1 MYLAFPAF
9 LQPLALTE
17 MSSQSHHP
25 SPPASP
31 GSGFRHQSV
40 SPPSATYEANSMRSP
55 GYPSPPASPP
65 HLVPEEASS
74 LSRKAPGASGP
85 VSVTRN
91 PSNSSRS
98 GYVPQAA
105 SGYTSMT
112 SASNAMQLNANAMPP
127 PASSSVAAAQHPPSK
142 LATGG
147 QSHSHRPVSAMPTPT
162 EHATSASRTPAA
174 AAGGAS
180 NVFASM
186 NANYTER
193 RASAHPTMTS
203 SHNGSSAVGPAPLD
217 PTTSQAISSG
227 IPITSPAALSY
238 FAAHPRRQQVHFGN
252 YLLLQTLGEGE
263 FGKVKLGVHK
273 EWGEEVAVKLIKR
286 DKVAA
291 DAAPLH
297 LDETVA
303 KDPAKMTK
311 VEREIQVLKD
321 VRHPNIVRLYE
332 VIESDRYIGI
342 VLEYASGGE
351 LFDHILA
358 HKYLKE
364 EHACRLFAQLISG
377 VSYLHQKKI
386 VHRDLKLENL
396 LLDRNRN
403 VIITD
408 FGFANNFED
417 KRDDLMA
424 TSCGSPC
431 YAAPELV
438 VQDGLYAGSAVDVWS
453 CGVILYAML
462 AGYLPFDDDPS
473 NPDGDNINLLYKYI
487 LATPLSFPEYITAQ
501 PRDLL
506 SKMLVPDP
514 TRRATLE
521 QVMQHSWLRNYRE
534 LFKFSVED
542 LERAAMEQQTKKRQ
556 MYRQQ
561 MMYQHQLQEQQ
572 RRQHMERSQSVRQNV
587 SHLPVGTAYTTNTA
601 VPAAAAHRQTLPVS
615 ATVPD
620 RLYEPV
626 GSASRVPEHGAA
638 TSRATAQSMAPPAP
652 LQAAPV
658 QNVVPVPAN
667 APLPRASTHGNV
679 AGIGAASLMDPVTA
693 LGNARGEPRTRLDDD
708 LTTRKPLTPGTAHE
722 ADDCRPAAQ
731 KVQRHTI
738 QLEYGSEERSRK
750 EAAPAGVSSPPGSRQ
765 ASQSHRKVSA
775 SSTGSRTSES
785 DRAKAAADKLAAA
798 AVPPSVLQPAP
809 TKTTNVAPG
818 ALPAGGKIVENKAEP
833 QARVAPEMMRSVSAS
848 SASRVSVPAPI
859 IEHKQDQSQ
868 MAPLAK
874 RTPSISSGGR
884 VRVPSSA
891 SAISRINGGSER
903 VGLGA
908 RIPSSTSQRIAS
920 DPLPAG
926 EAVGFPSSLNDKAG
940 SADGTTSSS
949 KTSRQGTAVTGAS
962 VGSAAP
968 NSSRPPSSARTTTA
982 DKTAA
987 VTTTRHRKGMSTDK
1001 FFLSRLLGSNNTH
1014 QTNGAALPID
1024 KASIEK
1030 SEAQADKNK
1039 RNSVSRSALDRAPST
1054 GAAAKNSRRKAMSL
1068 VVGRAGESS
1077 PAAADRARGLEA
1089 SLPPHSA
1096 TEASFPSQISSRRKD
1111 ESIQL
1116 HTAAVQKQ
1124 RKEQDLL
1131 AGLGTNGSSSRRV
1144 VDSSRQQPMQPA
1156 LQQQQQ
1162 HQQDK
1167 TFYDGSTIASTST
1180 AGPSSSA
1187 AKKVMDWFRKKSLS
1201 RGPFNE
1207 QPPLGPFERS
1217 PTSSHITSMT
1227 SASATPSVI
1236 VTGAPN
1242 GTSRHAE
1249 AQTGSGEGVS
1259 GASSVPSSRS
1269 TSGTHS
1275 ENSEATEMTQIT
1287 NVTDASHAES
1297 EGLKSSASTVQQQA
1311 TPKASLSAV
1320 SNASIAS
1327 PVDSSGVAARMQ
1339 PSSHQQRERPA
1350 AASPTVVPFNET
1362 RLRYHL
1368 GAVDQSAL
1376 TSRSPVDVLNEV
1388 QRVLFE
1394 MGIDVRKE
1402 RDEDFKLDCIRR
1414 KRAKTLMSAT
1424 QGIGMSIRSSVFP
1437 PTQADVERSSR
1448 MSHRDSLTASG
1459 STPGGGSLRSFL
1471 RRGSYQAG
1479 ATSPKMGSSA
1489 LPSSSTVASNLVV
1502 QDENQPPP
1510 LYGDASVDGGQEIRF
1525 SVEVTRIKNLTGL
1538 YSLDIRR
1545 MKGNLWAYKFVYQ
1558 ALLDRCQL
1566 GSSSAT

>member
-1 MYLAFPAF
+1 M
-9 LQPLALTE
+9 
-17 MSSQSHHP
+17 
-25 SPPASP
+25 
-31 GSGFRHQSV
+31 
-40 SPPSATYEANSMRSP
+40 
-55 GYPSPPASPP
+55 
-65 HLVPEEASS
+65 
-74 LSRKAPGASGP
+74 
-85 VSVTRN
+85 N
-91 PSNSSRS
+91 P
-98 GYVPQAA
+98 
-105 SGYTSMT
+105 
-112 SASNAMQLNANAMPP
+112 
-127 PASSSVAAAQHPPSK
+127 
-142 LATGG
+142 
-147 QSHSHRPVSAMPTPT
+147 
-162 EHATSASRTPAA
+162 
-174 AAGGAS
+174 
-180 NVFASM
+180 
-186 NANYTER
+186 NYTER

-203 SHNGSSAVGPAPLD
+203 SHNGSSSSGVPASID

-286 DKVAA
+286 DKVAG
-291 DAAPLH
+291 DAPLN
-297 LDETVA
+297 LDDTGN

-462 AGYLPFDDDPS
+462 AGYLPFDDDPA

-506 SKMLVPDP
+506 SRMLVPDP

-534 LFKFSVED
+534 LFKFSVDD

-561 MMYQHQLQEQQ
+561 MMYQQQLQEQQ
-572 RRQHMERSQSVRQNV
+572 RRQHIERSQSVRQNV
-587 SHLPVGTAYTTNTA
+587 SQLPVGTAFTTNTA
-601 VPAAAAHRQTLPVS
+601 VPAGSAAAHRQTLPVS

-626 GSASRVPEHGAA
+626 GSASRGMDAGMTASRIAA
-638 TSRATAQSMAPPAP
+638 PSTPAPASVSAAPAQNAAVEPPA
-652 LQAAPV
+652 AA
-658 QNVVPVPAN
+658 
-667 APLPRASTHGNV
+667 APLPRATTHSNAV
-679 AGIGAASLMDPVTA
+679 AAAAGVVSAAGAASLVDPVTA
-693 LGNARGEPRTRLDDD
+693 LGNARGEPRTRLDEDN
-708 LTTRKPLTPGTAHE
+708 TRKA
-722 ADDCRPAAQ
+722 AIPAAQ

-738 QLEYGSEERSRK
+738 QLEYGTEDRSRK
-750 EAAPAGVSSPPGSRQ
+750 ESASTVVASPPGSRQ

-775 SSTGSRTSES
+775 SSTASRVSEA

-809 TKTTNVAPG
+809 VKNI
-818 ALPAGGKIVENKAEP
+818 PAVPAVVPESEKVIENKAESR
-833 QARVAPEMMRSVSAS
+833 AAPDMMRSVSAS
-848 SASRVSVPAPI
+848 SASRVSVPAAI
-859 IEHKQDQSQ
+859 MEHGQSTSAATRPQ
-868 MAPLAK
+868 P
-874 RTPSISSGGR
+874 PSAGKT
-884 VRVPSSA
+884 
-891 SAISRINGGSER
+891 
-903 VGLGA
+903 
-908 RIPSSTSQRIAS
+908 RIPSSSSTSSRVNADAAVAS
-920 DPLPAG
+920 RHGSVFNSQSAG
-926 EAVGFPSSLNDKAG
+926 EAAVGFPSAPAANDAARSNSTRNG
-940 SADGTTSSS
+940 E
-949 KTSRQGTAVTGAS
+949 
-962 VGSAAP
+962 SAADTSVATVSST
-968 NSSRPPSSARTTTA
+968 SSRPPSSSRTPTS
-982 DKTAA
+982 DKATSAA
-987 VTTTRHRKGMSTDK
+987 TRHRKGMSTDR
-1001 FFLSRLLGSNNTH
+1001 FSLSRLLGSNGTA
-1014 QTNGAALPID
+1014 QANGTSSATGRPADEKLPST
-1024 KASIEK
+1024 A
-1030 SEAQADKNK
+1030 SEAPSDRSK
-1039 RNSVSRSALDRAPST
+1039 RNSVTRPALDRAPSS
-1054 GAAAKNSRRKAMSL
+1054 GKSSRRKAMSL
-1068 VVGRAGESS
+1068 VVGRASEPS
-1077 PAAADRARGLEA
+1077 PAAADRARALETSTDA
-1089 SLPPHSA
+1089 SVASMTSSRSSQRVAAQKQKRESA
-1096 TEASFPSQISSRRKD
+1096 NLAGPGSIGTSSRPVTSSASSRR
-1111 ESIQL
+1111 
-1116 HTAAVQKQ
+1116 
-1124 RKEQDLL
+1124 
-1131 AGLGTNGSSSRRV
+1131 
-1144 VDSSRQQPMQPA
+1144 QPLQPQS

-1162 HQQDK
+1162 AGDK

-1180 AGPSSSA
+1180 AGPSSNA

-1201 RGPFNE
+1201 RGAFNE

-1217 PTSSHITSMT
+1217 PTSSQINGNTSM
-1227 SASATPSVI
+1227 TPSVI
-1236 VTGAPN
+1236 VTGAQN
-1242 GTSRHAE
+1242 GTSRHAQ
-1249 AQTGSGEGVS
+1249 AQTGSAEGIS

-1275 ENSEATEMTQIT
+1275 ETSEATELTQFT
-1287 NVTDASHAES
+1287 NLSDVSHTES
-1297 EGLKSSASTVQQQA
+1297 DGVKSSASTVQQQA

-1320 SNASIAS
+1320 SNVSNAS
-1327 PVDSSGVAARMQ
+1327 VVGSSSSAAV
-1339 PSSHQQRERPA
+1339 
-1350 AASPTVVPFNET
+1350 ASPTLAPSSSQQVQQQQPQRRTRASVALAAAVVPFNET

-1376 TSRSPVDVLNEV
+1376 TSRLPTDVLKEV
-1388 QRVLFE
+1388 HRVLYE

-1402 RDEDFKLDCIRR
+1402 KDEDFKLECIRR
-1414 KRAKTLMSAT
+1414 KRAKTLISAT
-1424 QGIGMSIRSSVFP
+1424 QGFGMSIRSSVFP

-1448 MSHRDSLTASG
+1448 MSHRDSLTASA
-1459 STPGGGSLRSFL
+1459 SSPGGGSLRSFL
-1471 RRGSYQAG
+1471 RRGSVQPG
-1479 ATSPKMGSSA
+1479 ATSPRMGASG
-1489 LPSSSTVASNLVV
+1489 LPSSSTVASNLTVV

-1525 SVEVTRIKNLTGL
+1525 SVEVTRIKNLPGL

-1545 MKGNLWAYKFVYQ
+1545 MKGNLWHTSLSIRLFLIDASSLPRILPLKRHHNADAPAFHFTTKHFSSPY
-1558 ALLDRCQL
+1558 AGRIHSLLAVSSCLHVHRHLQLIPSSFLSARLRRLHPHTRCL
-1566 GSSSAT
+1566 LLSLDLASSAHSFLLIMLSFVPLF

>member
-1 MYLAFPAF
+1 
-9 LQPLALTE
+9 
-17 MSSQSHHP
+17 MSTHPHQP

-31 GSGFRHQSV
+31 GYGVRLQPNPSQS
-40 SPPSATYEANSMRSP
+40 SAYEANSMRSP

-65 HLVPEEASS
+65 QIVHDDSAA
-74 LSRKAPGASGP
+74 RKVLGSG
-85 VSVTRN
+85 VSV
-91 PSNSSRS
+91 SRS
-98 GYVPQAA
+98 PSTSSPTGYAPHTA
-105 SGYTSMT
+105 SGYTSIASAAAAMHQPSNVMMPPT
-112 SASNAMQLNANAMPP
+112 SSSAANAPK
-127 PASSSVAAAQHPPSK
+127 HPPSK

-162 EHATSASRTPAA
+162 EHATSASRAA
-174 AAGGAS
+174 ASPAGGAS
-180 NVFASM
+180 DVFASM
-186 NANYTER
+186 NANYADR

-203 SHNGSSAVGPAPLD
+203 SHNGPSASGPAPID

-286 DKVAA
+286 DKVGS
-291 DAAPLH
+291 DAPLN
-297 LDETVA
+297 LDDDA
-303 KDPAKMTK
+303 NKDPAKMSK

-462 AGYLPFDDDPS
+462 AGYLPFDDDPA

-487 LATPLSFPEYITAQ
+487 LATPLSFPEYVTAQ

-506 SKMLVPDP
+506 SRMLVPDP
-514 TRRATLE
+514 TKRATLE

-561 MMYQHQLQEQQ
+561 MVYQHQLQEQQ
-572 RRQHMERSQSVRQNV
+572 RRNHMERSQSVRQNA

-601 VPAAAAHRQTLPVS
+601 VPASSTTHRQTLPVS

-620 RLYEPV
+620 RLIEPV
-626 GSASRVPEHGAA
+626 GSASRGVEPGMAA
-638 TSRATAQSMAPPAP
+638 SHINVAPTLAPAP
-652 LQAAPV
+652 LEPIG
-658 QNVVPVPAN
+658 
-667 APLPRASTHGNV
+667 APLPRAFTHANV
-679 AGIGAASLMDPVTA
+679 AAIGGAVDPVTA
-693 LGNARGEPRTRLDDD
+693 LGNARGEPRTRLDDG
-708 LTTRKPLTPGTAHE
+708 TTTPVTSAAAREAEQRK
-722 ADDCRPAAQ
+722 PAAQ
-731 KVQRHTI
+731 KVQHHTI
-738 QLEYGSEERSRK
+738 QLEYGTDERSRN
-750 EAAPAGVSSPPGSRQ
+750 ESAASARVATPPGSRQ
-765 ASQSHRKVSA
+765 ASASHRKVSA
-775 SSTGSRTSES
+775 DSPQSRIAESE
-785 DRAKAAADKLAAA
+785 RAKAAADKLAAA
-798 AVPPSVLQPAP
+798 AASTPSVLQPAP
-809 TKTTNVAPG
+809 AKTIPAVP
-818 ALPAGGKIVENKAEP
+818 ALIPESEKLIVNKVES
-833 QARVAPEMMRSVSAS
+833 QSRIGAPEMIRSASAS
-848 SASRVSVPAPI
+848 SASRISVPSPI
-859 IEHKQDQSQ
+859 LEQNQSTSHSNRGQ
-868 MAPLAK
+868 SSDPNDRK
-874 RTPSISSGGR
+874 RVSSSTGASSRANIDGHDPRVPASSGQR
-884 VRVPSSA
+884 V
-891 SAISRINGGSER
+891 ISN
-903 VGLGA
+903 
-908 RIPSSTSQRIAS
+908 
-920 DPLPAG
+920 PLPAG
-926 EAVGFPSSLNDKAG
+926 EAVGFPSSSGDRVA
-940 SADGTTSSS
+940 SAEGAVIRSSAA
-949 KTSRQGTAVTGAS
+949 RQGSIAS
-962 VGSAAP
+962 ESRSPSAT
-968 NSSRPPSSARTTTA
+968 RPVTA
-982 DKTAA
+982 DKAA
-987 VTTTRHRKGMSTDK
+987 ASATRHRKGMSTDK
-1001 FFLSRLLGSNNTH
+1001 FFLSRLLGSNAA
-1014 QTNGAALPID
+1014 NGAGSSAL
-1024 KASIEK
+1024 S
-1030 SEAQADKNK
+1030 SSNNEAQASEKSK
-1039 RNSVSRSALDRAPST
+1039 RNSVGRAALDRAPSS
-1054 GAAAKNSRRKAMSL
+1054 GGSKNSRRKAMSL
-1068 VVGRAGESS
+1068 VVGRPAGDTS
-1077 PAAADRARGLEA
+1077 AAADRARALEA
-1089 SLPPHSA
+1089 NAQLHSA
-1096 TEASFPSQISSRRKD
+1096 TDTSFTHPSQSRRKD
-1111 ESIQL
+1111 NESISSQ
-1116 HTAAVQKQ
+1116 QRKQ
-1124 RKEQDLL
+1124 RKESTQL
-1131 AGLGTNGSSSRRV
+1131 AGPGSTISTTTSRPSTSRP
-1144 VDSSRQQPMQPA
+1144 STSRPSTSRPSNRQQP
-1156 LQQQQQ
+1156 LQQFL
-1162 HQQDK
+1162 QQDK
-1167 TFYDGSTIASTST
+1167 TFYDGSTIASNSMT
-1180 AGPSSSA
+1180 GPSSNA

-1201 RGPFNE
+1201 RGAFNE

-1217 PTSSHITSMT
+1217 PTNSQISTT
-1227 SASATPSVI
+1227 RDAPSVI
-1236 VTGAPN
+1236 VTDVGPN
-1242 GTSRHAE
+1242 RHAE
-1249 AQTGSGEGVS
+1249 ANTGSNGETV
-1259 GASSVPSSRS
+1259 ASSVPSSRS

-1275 ENSEATEMTQIT
+1275 ENSEVPTEMTQFT
-1287 NVTDASHAES
+1287 TMSASDAGES
-1297 EGLKSSASTVQQQA
+1297 EGVKSSASTVQQQA

-1320 SNASIAS
+1320 SNEST
-1327 PVDSSGVAARMQ
+1327 SSAGKAAQSSSQ
-1339 PSSHQQRERPA
+1339 PPHTRELTA
-1350 AASPTVVPFNET
+1350 APSPTTTTTTTNEPFNET

-1376 TSRSPVDVLNEV
+1376 TSRSPIDVLKEV
-1388 QRVLFE
+1388 RRVLYE
-1394 MGIDVRKE
+1394 MGIDVRTEK
-1402 RDEDFKLDCIRR
+1402 DEDFKLECIRR

-1448 MSHRDSLTASG
+1448 MSHRDSLNPSG
-1459 STPGGGSLRSFL
+1459 STAGGASLRSFL

-1479 ATSPKMGSSA
+1479 ATSPKMGSVG
-1489 LPSSSTVASNLVV
+1489 LPSSASTVGSGMVI
-1502 QDENQPPP
+1502 QDENQPAP

-1525 SVEVTRIKNLTGL
+1525 SVEVTRIKNLAGL

-1566 GSSSAT
+1566 AA

>member
-1 MYLAFPAF
+1 
-9 LQPLALTE
+9 
-17 MSSQSHHP
+17 MSSQSHQP

-31 GSGFRHQSV
+31 GSGIRHQ
-40 SPPSATYEANSMRSP
+40 PTAPSSAYEANSMRSP

-65 HLVPEEASS
+65 QIVHDDSTSSTRKVSGSAVPASV
-74 LSRKAPGASGP
+74 SRTAS
-85 VSVTRN
+85 T
-91 PSNSSRS
+91 SSRNA
-98 GYVPQAA
+98 YANQPAA
-105 SGYTSMT
+105 GYTSMT
-112 SASNAMQLNANAMPP
+112 SAGAAMQQQP
-127 PASSSVAAAQHPPSK
+127 SSSSSAGFAQHPPSK

-162 EHATSASRTPAA
+162 EHSTSASRAA
-174 AAGGAS
+174 SSASSGAS

-193 RASAHPTMTS
+193 RASAHPTMSS
-203 SHNGSSAVGPAPLD
+203 SHHGSSAPASSID

-286 DKVAA
+286 DKVATE
-291 DAAPLH
+291 AAPLN
-297 LDETVA
+297 LDDTA
-303 KDPAKMTK
+303 NKDPAKMTK

-462 AGYLPFDDDPS
+462 AGYLPFDDDPA

-534 LFKFSVED
+534 LFKFSVDD

-561 MMYQHQLQEQQ
+561 MLYQQQLQEQQ

-587 SHLPVGTAYTTNTA
+587 SHLPVGTAFTTNTA
-601 VPAAAAHRQTLPVS
+601 VPANASAAAHRQTLPVS
-615 ATVPD
+615 ATVPN

-626 GSASRVPEHGAA
+626 GSASRGAESG
-638 TSRATAQSMAPPAP
+638 TTASHFT
-652 LQAAPV
+652 AAPTHTA
-658 QNVVPVPAN
+658 PA
-667 APLPRASTHGNV
+667 AVASSAVLEPTAVPLPRATTHSNV
-679 AGIGAASLMDPVTA
+679 AGVGTVSLVDPVTA
-693 LGNARGEPRTRLDDD
+693 LGNARGEPRTRLDDGANAALPASRD
-708 LTTRKPLTPGTAHE
+708 SEERKS
-722 ADDCRPAAQ
+722 AAQ

-738 QLEYGSEERSRK
+738 QLEYGGEEANRK
-750 EAAPAGVSSPPGSRQ
+750 ESASTATTSPPGSRQ
-765 ASQSHRKVSA
+765 ASQAYRKVSA
-775 SSTGSRTSES
+775 SSTGSRATESE
-785 DRAKAAADKLAAA
+785 RARAAAEKLAAA
-798 AVPPSVLQPAP
+798 AVPPSVLQPVP
-809 TKTTNVAPG
+809 VQV
-818 ALPAGGKIVENKAEP
+818 PATAAVVPDSEKAIATKAEP
-833 QARVAPEMMRSVSAS
+833 EKRSAPDMMRNVSAS
-848 SASRVSVPAPI
+848 SASRVSVPPVILEQNQVPA
-859 IEHKQDQSQ
+859 S
-868 MAPLAK
+868 AN
-874 RTPSISSGGR
+874 RTTPPSSGAR

-891 SAISRINGGSER
+891 SVHGRQNLDGT
-903 VGLGA
+903 
-908 RIPSSTSQRIAS
+908 RIPSGTSQRVVS
-920 DPLPAG
+920 SQSSNAG
-926 EAVGFPSSLNDKAG
+926 EAVGFPSGADSIERAG
-940 SADGTTSSS
+940 MPLVDSSA
-949 KTSRQGTAVTGAS
+949 SRSNAS
-962 VGSAAP
+962 RPANSAGDASAA
-968 NSSRPPSSARTTTA
+968 SSRPPSATRPFAT
-982 DKTAA
+982 DKATAA
-987 VTTTRHRKGMSTDK
+987 ATRHRKGMSTDK
-1001 FFLSRLLGSNNTH
+1001 FFLSRLLGSNGAN
-1014 QTNGAALPID
+1014 QTNGTSTTSERASANDVEAA
-1024 KASIEK
+1024 
-1030 SEAQADKNK
+1030 ADKSK
-1039 RNSVSRSALDRAPST
+1039 RSSVSRTALDRAPSS
-1054 GAAAKNSRRKAMSL
+1054 GAATRSSRRKAMSL
-1068 VVGRAGESS
+1068 VVGRAAGDAS
-1077 PAAADRARGLEA
+1077 PAAADRARALE
-1089 SLPPHSA
+1089 SNVPHSA
-1096 TEASFPSQISSRRKD
+1096 TEASFPLHTSSRRK
-1111 ESIQL
+1111 ENASNSSEQRG
-1116 HTAAVQKQ
+1116 AAAAAQKQ
-1124 RKEQDLL
+1124 RKGS
-1131 AGLGTNGSSSRRV
+1131 AGFEGSGSQAPSSRPVTGSSRP
-1144 VDSSRQQPMQPA
+1144 QPLQPS

-1162 HQQDK
+1162 HDK

-1180 AGPSSSA
+1180 TGPSSNA

-1201 RGPFNE
+1201 RGAFNE
-1207 QPPLGPFERS
+1207 QPPLGPFQRL
-1217 PTSSHITSMT
+1217 P
-1227 SASATPSVI
+1227 ASAHINGTASKTPSVI
-1236 VTGAPN
+1236 VTSAQN

-1249 AQTGSGEGVS
+1249 AQTGSGEGAS

-1269 TSGTHS
+1269 ASGTHS
-1275 ENSEATEMTQIT
+1275 ETSEATELTQLT
-1287 NVTDASHAES
+1287 NMSDASHTES
-1297 EGLKSSASTVQQQA
+1297 DGLKSSASTVQQQA

-1320 SNASIAS
+1320 SNVSNASGA
-1327 PVDSSGVAARMQ
+1327 D
-1339 PSSHQQRERPA
+1339 PSQRVQQQQKSQQSQQRSRA
-1350 AASPTVVPFNET
+1350 AAAATPVKSSNAPFNEA

-1376 TSRSPVDVLNEV
+1376 TSRSPIDVLKEV
-1388 QRVLFE
+1388 QRVLYE
-1394 MGIDVRKE
+1394 MGIDTRNEK
-1402 RDEDFKLDCIRR
+1402 DEDFKLECVRR

-1448 MSHRDSLTASG
+1448 MSHRDSLTPSA

-1471 RRGSYQAG
+1471 KRGSLQPG
-1479 ATSPKMGSSA
+1479 ATSPKMGSSTA

-1525 SVEVTRIKNLTGL
+1525 SVEVTRIKNLPGL

-1558 ALLDRCQL
+1558 ALLDRCHL
-1566 GSSSAT
+1566 GSSVAA

>member
-1 MYLAFPAF
+1 
-9 LQPLALTE
+9 
-17 MSSQSHHP
+17 MSSHSRHP

-31 GSGFRHQSV
+31 SSGSGLGRNPAPNGSK
-40 SPPSATYEANSMRSP
+40 ACEANSMRSP

-65 HLVPEEASS
+65 HLIQDQAATHSFRNVSGSS
-74 LSRKAPGASGP
+74 SALPA
-85 VSVTRN
+85 SVTRSA
-91 PSNSSRS
+91 SNSSRHA
-98 GYVPQAA
+98 YAPQSA
-105 SGYTSMT
+105 SAYTSMT
-112 SASNAMQLNANAMPP
+112 SAGAAMQHASSAMQPP
-127 PASSSVAAAQHPPSK
+127 PLASDASASASTSTPYAPQHPPSK

-162 EHATSASRTPAA
+162 EHHSSSATRNAA
-174 AAGGAS
+174 EAGAGGAS

-203 SHNGSSAVGPAPLD
+203 SHNPSSPATPATID

-286 DKVAA
+286 DKVAT
-291 DAAPLH
+291 DAAPLN
-297 LDETVA
+297 LDDTRN
-303 KDPAKMTK
+303 KDPAKMSK

-417 KRDDLMA
+417 RRDDLMA

-462 AGYLPFDDDPS
+462 AGYLPFDDDPA

-514 TRRATLE
+514 TRRACLE

-561 MMYQHQLQEQQ
+561 MVYQQQLQEQQ
-572 RRQHMERSQSVRQNV
+572 RRQHTERSQSVRQNL
-587 SHLPVGTAYTTNTA
+587 SHLPVGTAYTSNTA
-601 VPAAAAHRQTLPVS
+601 VPAASAAAHRQTLPVS

-626 GSASRVPEHGAA
+626 GSASRGAEPGVTASRISVP
-638 TSRATAQSMAPPAP
+638 TVLAP
-652 LQAAPV
+652 APV
-658 QNVVPVPAN
+658 QPATP
-667 APLPRASTHGNV
+667 ASVPRATTHSNIV
-679 AGIGAASLMDPVTA
+679 AAGVASHTDPVTA
-693 LGNARGEPRTRLDDD
+693 LGNARGEPRTRLDDHVPQPANAAEQ
-708 LTTRKPLTPGTAHE
+708 R
-722 ADDCRPAAQ
+722 RPAAQ
-731 KVQRHTI
+731 KGQRHTI
-738 QLEYGSEERSRK
+738 QLEYGGDERARK
-750 EAAPAGVSSPPGSRQ
+750 ESASTVVASPPRSHQ
-765 ASQSHRKVSA
+765 TWQSQRKVSQGSTTSISRA
-775 SSTGSRTSES
+775 SENE
-785 DRAKAAADKLAAA
+785 RAKTASEKLAAA
-798 AVPPSVLQPAP
+798 AVPPSVLQPA
-809 TKTTNVAPG
+809 TAKAIDAV
-818 ALPAGGKIVENKAEP
+818 PAVVPESGKVNENKAEA
-833 QARVAPEMMRSVSAS
+833 QFGAAAAPDMMRSVSAT
-848 SASRVSVPAPI
+848 SASRVSVPSPVM
-859 IEHKQDQSQ
+859 KQNQTNGS
-868 MAPLAK
+868 AFN
-874 RTPSISSGGR
+874 RIPSASSSSYAR
-884 VRVPSSA
+884 NRVPSSA
-891 SAISRINGGSER
+891 SASSCTRMENGSSS
-903 VGLGA
+903 A
-908 RIPSSTSQRIAS
+908 DKPAHIPTSATNSQRIVS
-920 DPLPAG
+920 NPLPAG
-926 EAVGFPSSLNDKAG
+926 EAVGFPSATSTTANNNDRTVSSQG
-940 SADGTTSSS
+940 VTTRTSA
-949 KTSRQGTAVTGAS
+949 SRQGSIAADAPAAS
-962 VGSAAP
+962 NASPPPSAA
-968 NSSRPPSSARTTTA
+968 RPITGDQAAASAS
-982 DKTAA
+982 
-987 VTTTRHRKGMSTDK
+987 RHRKGMSTDK
-1001 FFLSRLLGSNNTH
+1001 FFLSRLLGSNGTSQANGTGAAGVERPAS
-1014 QTNGAALPID
+1014 NGAEAN
-1024 KASIEK
+1024 AEK
-1030 SEAQADKNK
+1030 SSK
-1039 RNSVSRSALDRAPST
+1039 RNSVTRPAIDRAPSS
-1054 GAAAKNSRRKAMSL
+1054 GSVSKNSRRKAMSL
-1068 VVGRAGESS
+1068 VVGRQNETS
-1077 PAAADRARGLEA
+1077 PAAADRRRALEGGVP
-1089 SLPPHSA
+1089 LPQSA
-1096 TEASFPSQISSRRKD
+1096 TEASFPTSLTCSSRRK
-1111 ESIQL
+1111 EAPCTASQ
-1116 HTAAVQKQ
+1116 HRTAAASKS
-1124 RKEQDLL
+1124 RNNSSSL
-1131 AGLGTNGSSSRRV
+1131 AGPGSNVSTSRPVSSGTR
-1144 VDSSRQQPMQPA
+1144 
-1156 LQQQQQ
+1156 QQQQ
-1162 HQQDK
+1162 QQDK

-1180 AGPSSSA
+1180 AGPSSNA

-1201 RGPFNE
+1201 RGGTFNE

-1217 PTSSHITSMT
+1217 PTSSQI
-1227 SASATPSVI
+1227 SAHSPTAPLTPSVI
-1236 VTGAPN
+1236 VTGAAAAN
-1242 GTSRHAE
+1242 GASRHAE
-1249 AQTGSGEGVS
+1249 ANTGSGEGIS

-1269 TSGTHS
+1269 ASGTHS
-1275 ENSEATEMTQIT
+1275 ENSEATELTNIT
-1287 NVTDASHAES
+1287 KVSDASHTSHTES
-1297 EGLKSSASTVQQQA
+1297 EDLKSSASTVQQQA

-1320 SNASIAS
+1320 SNVSNVS
-1327 PVDSSGVAARMQ
+1327 GGESS
-1339 PSSHQQRERPA
+1339 SQQRSRDSPA
-1350 AASPTVVPFNET
+1350 VASTKTAAVLFNEA

-1376 TSRSPVDVLNEV
+1376 TSRSPIEVLKEV
-1388 QRVLFE
+1388 HRVLYE
-1394 MGIDVRKE
+1394 MGINILKE
-1402 RDEDFKLDCIRR
+1402 KDEDFKLECIRR

-1424 QGIGMSIRSSVFP
+1424 HTIGMSIRSSVFP
-1437 PTQADVERSSR
+1437 PTQADVERCSR
-1448 MSHRDSLTASG
+1448 MSHRDSLTPSA
-1459 STPGGGSLRSFL
+1459 STPGGGSLRSLL
-1471 RRGSYQAG
+1471 RRGSYQPG
-1479 ATSPKMGSSA
+1479 VG
-1489 LPSSSTVASNLVV
+1489 LPTSSTVASNMVSLQ

-1525 SVEVTRIKNLTGL
+1525 SVEVTRIKNLAGL

-1566 GSSSAT
+1566 AA

>member
-1 MYLAFPAF
+1 
-9 LQPLALTE
+9 
-17 MSSQSHHP
+17 MSSHSHHP

-31 GSGFRHQSV
+31 GSGIHHNPASND
-40 SPPSATYEANSMRSP
+40 SGAYEPNSMRSP

-65 HLVPEEASS
+65 HVVNDDAATHS
-74 LSRKAPGASGP
+74 SRKVSGSSSGVP
-85 VSVTRN
+85 ASVTR
-91 PSNSSRS
+91 SASTSSHNA
-98 GYVPQAA
+98 YAPQSA

-112 SASNAMQLNANAMPP
+112 SAGAAMQPP
-127 PASSSVAAAQHPPSK
+127 PPPPFSSSSSAYAQQHPPSK

-162 EHATSASRTPAA
+162 EHHSSSAARNAA
-174 AAGGAS
+174 AAGAGGGAS

-203 SHNGSSAVGPAPLD
+203 SHNGSSAPVPASID

-286 DKVAA
+286 DKVAT
-291 DAAPLH
+291 DAAPLN
-297 LDETVA
+297 LDDTA
-303 KDPAKMTK
+303 NKDPAKMTK

-417 KRDDLMA
+417 RRDDLMA

-462 AGYLPFDDDPS
+462 AGYLPFDDDPA

-561 MMYQHQLQEQQ
+561 MMYQQQLQEQQ

-601 VPAAAAHRQTLPVS
+601 VPAGSAAAHRQTLPVS

-626 GSASRVPEHGAA
+626 GSASKGADPGMTASRITAPIVPAPAPVQAAAVQTAASESVPRATAHSNIVGAA
-638 TSRATAQSMAPPAP
+638 T
-652 LQAAPV
+652 
-658 QNVVPVPAN
+658 
-667 APLPRASTHGNV
+667 ASH
-679 AGIGAASLMDPVTA
+679 MDPITA

-708 LTTRKPLTPGTAHE
+708 VRQSSAAVPAATAATSAE
-722 ADDCRPAAQ
+722 QRRPAAQ

-738 QLEYGSEERSRK
+738 QLEYGGEERARK
-750 EAAPAGVSSPPGSRQ
+750 ESASTVVASPPGSRHT
-765 ASQSHRKVSA
+765 SQSHRKVSQ
-775 SSTGSRTSES
+775 SSTTFRISES
-785 DRAKAAADKLAAA
+785 ERAKAAADKLAAA
-798 AVPPSVLQPAP
+798 SVPPSVLQPAP
-809 TKTTNVAPG
+809 AKAVHAV
-818 ALPAGGKIVENKAEP
+818 PAVVPKSEKVIENKAE
-833 QARVAPEMMRSVSAS
+833 AHVRAGGAPDMMRSVSAS
-848 SASRVSVPAPI
+848 SASRVSVPLPI
-859 IEHKQDQSQ
+859 IEQNQTNGS
-868 MAPLAK
+868 AGN
-874 RTPSISSGGR
+874 RVPSASSSSSSSYAR
-884 VRVPSSA
+884 NRVPSSA
-891 SAISRINGGSER
+891 STSSRTNVDSGS
-903 VGLGA
+903 GSAGKTA
-908 RIPSSTSQRIAS
+908 HIPASASNSQRIVS
-920 DPLPAG
+920 NPLPAG
-926 EAVGFPSSLNDKAG
+926 EAVGFPSAAAATTNNNDRVVSG
-940 SADGTTSSS
+940 EGVTTRSSA
-949 KTSRQGTAVTGAS
+949 SRQGSTAADAS
-962 VGSAAP
+962 MSSTA
-968 NSSRPPSSARTTTA
+968 SRPPSATRPVTSDKAAASAS
-982 DKTAA
+982 
-987 VTTTRHRKGMSTDK
+987 RHRKGMSTDK
-1001 FFLSRLLGSNNTH
+1001 FFLSRLLGSNGTN
-1014 QTNGAALPID
+1014 QTNGAG
-1024 KASIEK
+1024 ASAEKPSSNGSEANAEK
-1030 SEAQADKNK
+1030 SSK
-1039 RNSVSRSALDRAPST
+1039 RNGVTRPALDRAPSSG
-1054 GAAAKNSRRKAMSL
+1054 GASKNSRRKAMSL
-1068 VVGRAGESS
+1068 VVGRQGETS
-1077 PAAADRARGLEA
+1077 PAAADRQRALETGVR
-1089 SLPPHSA
+1089 LPQSA
-1096 TEASFPSQISSRRKD
+1096 TEASFPSSQTSSSSRRK
-1111 ESIQL
+1111 EASSTASQQR
-1116 HTAAVQKQ
+1116 TAAPKS
-1124 RKEQDLL
+1124 RTESGSL
-1131 AGLGTNGSSSRRV
+1131 AGPGSNGPSSRPV
-1144 VDSSRQQPMQPA
+1144 SSGTR
-1156 LQQQQQ
+1156 QQQQQ
-1162 HQQDK
+1162 QQYQQQDK

-1180 AGPSSSA
+1180 AGPSSNA

-1201 RGPFNE
+1201 RGGTFNE

-1217 PTSSHITSMT
+1217 PTSSQI
-1227 SASATPSVI
+1227 SAHAPMTPSVI
-1236 VTGAPN
+1236 VTGA
-1242 GTSRHAE
+1242 GAIGASQHAE
-1249 AQTGSGEGVS
+1249 ANTGSGEGIS

-1275 ENSEATEMTQIT
+1275 ENSEATDLTNIT
-1287 NVTDASHAES
+1287 NASDASHTES
-1297 EGLKSSASTVQQQA
+1297 DGIKSSASTVQQQA

-1320 SNASIAS
+1320 SNVSNVS
-1327 PVDSSGVAARMQ
+1327 GGETSSQ
-1339 PSSHQQRERPA
+1339 QQKQQQRSRGA
-1350 AASPTVVPFNET
+1350 VVTTTASAPFNET

-1376 TSRSPVDVLNEV
+1376 TSRSPIDVLKEV
-1388 QRVLFE
+1388 HRVLYK

-1402 RDEDFKLDCIRR
+1402 KDEDFKLECIRR

-1424 QGIGMSIRSSVFP
+1424 HNIGMSIRSSVFP

-1448 MSHRDSLTASG
+1448 MSHRDSLTPSA

-1479 ATSPKMGSSA
+1479 AGATSPRMGPSA
-1489 LPSSSTVASNLVV
+1489 TLPSSSTVASNMSMMQQP

-1525 SVEVTRIKNLTGL
+1525 SVEVTRIKNLPGL

-1566 GSSSAT
+1566 AA

>member
-1 MYLAFPAF
+1 MASAGAAML
-9 LQPLALTE
+9 
-17 MSSQSHHP
+17 
-25 SPPASP
+25 PP
-31 GSGFRHQSV
+31 SV
-40 SPPSATYEANSMRSP
+40 S
-55 GYPSPPASPP
+55 
-65 HLVPEEASS
+65 SS
-74 LSRKAPGASGP
+74 GAF
-85 VSVTRN
+85 
-91 PSNSSRS
+91 
-98 GYVPQAA
+98 
-105 SGYTSMT
+105 
-112 SASNAMQLNANAMPP
+112 
-127 PASSSVAAAQHPPSK
+127 AQHPPSK

-162 EHATSASRTPAA
+162 EHTTSASRSAA
-174 AAGGAS
+174 TAADGAS

-186 NANYTER
+186 NANYAER
-193 RASAHPTMTS
+193 RASAHPTMST
-203 SHNGSSAVGPAPLD
+203 SHNGSSAPPAAPID

-286 DKVAA
+286 DKVAG
-291 DAAPLH
+291 DTAAPLN
-297 LDETVA
+297 LDDA
-303 KDPAKMTK
+303 ANKDPAKMTK

-377 VSYLHQKKI
+377 VSYLHQKNI

-408 FGFANNFED
+408 FGFANNFAD

-462 AGYLPFDDDPS
+462 AGYLPFDDDPA

-514 TRRATLE
+514 THRATLE

-534 LFKFSVED
+534 LFKFSVDD

-561 MMYQHQLQEQQ
+561 MMYQQQLQEQQ
-572 RRQHMERSQSVRQNV
+572 RRQHLERSQSVRQNV
-587 SHLPVGTAYTTNTA
+587 SHLPVGSAYTTNTA
-601 VPAAAAHRQTLPVS
+601 VPAGNAAHRQTLPIS

-626 GSASRVPEHGAA
+626 GSASRGVDASANASRIQAPTMHTPAPTAA
-638 TSRATAQSMAPPAP
+638 ANMPRATTHSD
-652 LQAAPV
+652 V
-658 QNVVPVPAN
+658 
-667 APLPRASTHGNV
+667 ASVG
-679 AGIGAASLMDPVTA
+679 GAASLADPVA
-693 LGNARGEPRTRLDDD
+693 VLGDARGEPRTRLDDGASAAI
-708 LTTRKPLTPGTAHE
+708 PASHE
-722 ADDCRPAAQ
+722 AAGERVPAAQ

-738 QLEYGSEERSRK
+738 QLEYSGDDRSRTD
-750 EAAPAGVSSPPGSRQ
+750 AASPPGSRQ
-765 ASQSHRKVSA
+765 TSQTQRKVSA
-775 SSTGSRTSES
+775 TESE
-785 DRAKAAADKLAAA
+785 RAKAAADKLAAA

-809 TKTTNVAPG
+809 INV
-818 ALPAGGKIVENKAEP
+818 PATPAVVPESEKVITSKAEVQSRGP
-833 QARVAPEMMRSVSAS
+833 ADMMRSVSGS
-848 SASRVSVPAPI
+848 SASRVSVPPAI
-859 IEHKQDQSQ
+859 LEQEATA
-868 MAPLAK
+868 APLSNGIPP
-874 RTPSISSGGR
+874 PSSRASMRIPSSASSNSRQHADGVSSSVGHGA
-884 VRVPSSA
+884 RVPSSA
-891 SAISRINGGSER
+891 S
-903 VGLGA
+903 
-908 RIPSSTSQRIAS
+908 QRIVSSPSAS
-920 DPLPAG
+920 VDS
-926 EAVGFPSSLNDKAG
+926 VGFPLADKGRPVPSSEASRSSHRTSAAAVADTGAASQPPSATRPVHTDKASG
-940 SADGTTSSS
+940 TSA
-949 KTSRQGTAVTGAS
+949 
-962 VGSAAP
+962 
-968 NSSRPPSSARTTTA
+968 
-982 DKTAA
+982 
-987 VTTTRHRKGMSTDK
+987 RHRKGMSTDK
-1001 FFLSRLLGSNNTH
+1001 FFLSRLLSSNGSNSSDVSNEKAAA
-1014 QTNGAALPID
+1014 NGTE
-1024 KASIEK
+1024 ASANR
-1030 SEAQADKNK
+1030 SK
-1039 RNSVSRSALDRAPST
+1039 RNSVSRQALERAPSSS
-1054 GAAAKNSRRKAMSL
+1054 ADARASRRKAMSL
-1068 VVGRAGESS
+1068 VVGRPESS
-1077 PAAADRARGLEA
+1077 ASADRTSALA
-1089 SLPPHSA
+1089 SKMPASA
-1096 TEASFPSQISSRRKD
+1096 TEASFPSQPSSRRKD
-1111 ESIQL
+1111 EAQRSSE
-1116 HTAAVQKQ
+1116 QKPQ
-1124 RKEQDLL
+1124 RRESVRGNQS
-1131 AGLGTNGSSSRRV
+1131 SSSRRP
-1144 VDSSRQQPMQPA
+1144 QPLQPST
-1156 LQQQQQ
+1156 QQQQQ
-1162 HQQDK
+1162 QSHDAA
-1167 TFYDGSTIASTST
+1167 TIASNST
-1180 AGPSSSA
+1180 VGPSSNA

-1201 RGPFNE
+1201 RGTFTE

-1217 PTSSHITSMT
+1217 PTSSQISG
-1227 SASATPSVI
+1227 AGPRTPSVI

-1259 GASSVPSSRS
+1259 GAASSVPSSRS

-1275 ENSEATEMTQIT
+1275 ETSEATEVTQLT
-1287 NVTDASHAES
+1287 NMSEASHAES

-1320 SNASIAS
+1320 SNGSNASGMEAPTVPTSAS
-1327 PVDSSGVAARMQ
+1327 AAPQRQ
-1339 PSSHQQRERPA
+1339 PSQRSRAVTGKTATLASTAVATTPA
-1350 AASPTVVPFNET
+1350 PFNEA

-1376 TSRSPVDVLNEV
+1376 TSRSPDDVLKEV
-1388 QRVLFE
+1388 YRVLYE
-1394 MGIDVRKE
+1394 MGIDMRKE
-1402 RDEDFKLDCIRR
+1402 KDEDFKLECIRR

-1424 QGIGMSIRSSVFP
+1424 HNIGMSIRSSVFP

-1448 MSHRDSLTASG
+1448 MSHRESLTPSAS
-1459 STPGGGSLRSFL
+1459 GSLRSFL
-1471 RRGSYQAG
+1471 KRSSLQPGV
-1479 ATSPKMGSSA
+1479 TSPRMTASG
-1489 LPSSSTVASNLVV
+1489 LPSSSTVASNLNVVV

-1525 SVEVTRIKNLTGL
+1525 SVEVTRIKNLPGL

-1566 GSSSAT
+1566 GSAVAA

>member
-1 MYLAFPAF
+1 M
-9 LQPLALTE
+9 Q
-17 MSSQSHHP
+17 HP
-25 SPPASP
+25 SAAMQPPP
-31 GSGFRHQSV
+31 
-40 SPPSATYEANSMRSP
+40 PPSS
-55 GYPSPPASPP
+55 
-65 HLVPEEASS
+65 
-74 LSRKAPGASGP
+74 
-85 VSVTRN
+85 
-91 PSNSSRS
+91 
-98 GYVPQAA
+98 
-105 SGYTSMT
+105 
-112 SASNAMQLNANAMPP
+112 
-127 PASSSVAAAQHPPSK
+127 SSSVAYAHAQQHPPSK

-162 EHATSASRTPAA
+162 EHHSSSASRTAA
-174 AAGGAS
+174 AAAAAGAGGAS

-193 RASAHPTMTS
+193 RASAHPTMSS
-203 SHNGSSAVGPAPLD
+203 SHTGSSAAVPASID

-286 DKVAA
+286 DKVAT
-291 DAAPLH
+291 DAPLN
-297 LDETVA
+297 LDDTGN

-417 KRDDLMA
+417 RRDDLMA

-462 AGYLPFDDDPS
+462 AGYLPFDDDPA

-521 QVMQHSWLRNYRE
+521 QVMQHSWLHNYRE
-534 LFKFSVED
+534 LFKFSVDD
-542 LERAAMEQQTKKRQ
+542 LERAAMEQQNKKRQ

-561 MMYQHQLQEQQ
+561 MMYQQQLQEQQ

-601 VPAAAAHRQTLPVS
+601 VPAGSAAAHRQTLPVS

-620 RLYEPV
+620 RLYEPI
-626 GSASRVPEHGAA
+626 GSASRGVDPTMTA
-638 TSRATAQSMAPPAP
+638 SRTTAPTVPAP
-652 LQAAPV
+652 APVQAAPI
-658 QNVVPVPAN
+658 QNVATESV
-667 APLPRASTHGNV
+667 PRATTHSNIV
-679 AGIGAASLMDPVTA
+679 SAGSAPSHVDPVTA

-708 LTTRKPLTPGTAHE
+708 VHHSSAAVPAVAAVTPAAAE
-722 ADDCRPAAQ
+722 QRRPAAQ

-738 QLEYGSEERSRK
+738 QLEYGGDERTRK
-750 EAAPAGVSSPPGSRQ
+750 ESASTIVASPPGSRQ
-765 ASQSHRKVSA
+765 TSQSHRKVSQ
-775 SSTGSRTSES
+775 SSTGSRLSES
-785 DRAKAAADKLAAA
+785 ERAKAAADKLAAA
-798 AVPPSVLQPAP
+798 AVPSSVLQPAP
-809 TKTTNVAPG
+809 AKAIHAV
-818 ALPAGGKIVENKAEP
+818 PAVVPESEKVIENKAEA
-833 QARVAPEMMRSVSAS
+833 QVRGAGAANMMRSVSAS
-848 SASRVSVPAPI
+848 SASRVSVPSPI
-859 IEHKQDQSQ
+859 IEQKQNNGS
-868 MAPLAK
+868 ASS
-874 RTPSISSGGR
+874 RVPSASSSSYGMN
-884 VRVPSSA
+884 RVPSSA
-891 SAISRINGGSER
+891 STSSRTNVDSGSNNA
-903 VGLGA
+903 GKAAHLPA
-908 RIPSSTSQRIAS
+908 SASTSQRIVS
-920 DPLPAG
+920 NPLPAG
-926 EAVGFPSSLNDKAG
+926 EAVGFPSANGTATNDRVVSSEG
-940 SADGTTSSS
+940 VTTRSSA
-949 KTSRQGTAVTGAS
+949 SRQGSIAADAS
-962 VGSAAP
+962 ISSNASRSPSAT
-968 NSSRPPSSARTTTA
+968 RPVAGDKAAASAS
-982 DKTAA
+982 
-987 VTTTRHRKGMSTDK
+987 RHRKGMSTDK
-1001 FFLSRLLGSNNTH
+1001 FFLSRLLGSNGTN
-1014 QTNGAALPID
+1014 QANGAGNAADRPISNGSEVN
-1024 KASIEK
+1024 AEK
-1030 SEAQADKNK
+1030 SSK
-1039 RNSVSRSALDRAPST
+1039 RNSVTRPTLDRAPSSG
-1054 GAAAKNSRRKAMSL
+1054 GAGKNSRRKAMSL
-1068 VVGRAGESS
+1068 VVGRQGETS
-1077 PAAADRARGLEA
+1077 PAAADRQRALEAAA
-1089 SLPPHSA
+1089 SLPQSA
-1096 TEASFPSQISSRRKD
+1096 TEASFPTSQTSSSSSSRRKEASSTASQQRPATTSKSRT
-1111 ESIQL
+1111 ES
-1116 HTAAVQKQ
+1116 
-1124 RKEQDLL
+1124 DSL
-1131 AGLGTNGSSSRRV
+1131 AGPGSNGPSSRPV
-1144 VDSSRQQPMQPA
+1144 SSGTR
-1156 LQQQQQ
+1156 QQQQQ
-1162 HQQDK
+1162 YQQQEQQQQQQQQRQGQAQQDK

-1180 AGPSSSA
+1180 AGPSSNA

-1201 RGPFNE
+1201 RGGTFNE

-1217 PTSSHITSMT
+1217 PTSSQI
-1227 SASATPSVI
+1227 SAQSPMTPSVI
-1236 VTGAPN
+1236 VTGAGAN
-1242 GTSRHAE
+1242 GAASRHAE
-1249 AQTGSGEGVS
+1249 ANTGSGEGIS

-1275 ENSEATEMTQIT
+1275 ENSEATELTNIT
-1287 NVTDASHAES
+1287 NVSDASHNES
-1297 EGLKSSASTVQQQA
+1297 EGVKSSASTVQQQA

-1320 SNASIAS
+1320 SNVSNVS
-1327 PVDSSGVAARMQ
+1327 GGESSSQ
-1339 PSSHQQRERPA
+1339 QQQQRSRTA
-1350 AASPTVVPFNET
+1350 AAVSNSATVPFNET

-1376 TSRSPVDVLNEV
+1376 TSRSPIEVLKEV
-1388 QRVLFE
+1388 HRVLYE

-1402 RDEDFKLDCIRR
+1402 KDEDFKLECIRR

-1424 QGIGMSIRSSVFP
+1424 HNIGMSIRSSVFP

-1448 MSHRDSLTASG
+1448 MSHRDSLTPSA

-1479 ATSPKMGSSA
+1479 AATSPRMSPSA
-1489 LPSSSTVASNLVV
+1489 IPSSSTVASNLIMQQ

-1525 SVEVTRIKNLTGL
+1525 SVEVTRIKNLPGL

-1566 GSSSAT
+1566 AA

>member
-1 MYLAFPAF
+1 
-9 LQPLALTE
+9 
-17 MSSQSHHP
+17 
-25 SPPASP
+25 
-31 GSGFRHQSV
+31 
-40 SPPSATYEANSMRSP
+40 MRSP

-65 HLVPEEASS
+65 QIVHDDASTSLKLSGSAVPASV
-74 LSRKAPGASGP
+74 SRTAST
-85 VSVTRN
+85 SRN
-91 PSNSSRS
+91 T
-98 GYVPQAA
+98 YVAQPAA
-105 SGYTSMT
+105 GYTSMA
-112 SASNAMQLNANAMPP
+112 SAGAAMQHHPP
-127 PASSSVAAAQHPPSK
+127 SSSSAAFAQHPPSK

-147 QSHSHRPVSAMPTPT
+147 QSHSHRPVSAMPTPS
-162 EHATSASRTPAA
+162 EHSTSASRAA
-174 AAGGAS
+174 SSANAGAS

-193 RASAHPTMTS
+193 RASAHPTMSS
-203 SHNGSSAVGPAPLD
+203 SHHVSSTPNSAAASID

-286 DKVAA
+286 DKVAT
-291 DAAPLH
+291 DAAPLN
-297 LDETVA
+297 LDDTA
-303 KDPAKMTK
+303 NKDPAKMTK

-462 AGYLPFDDDPS
+462 AGYLPFDDDPA

-521 QVMQHSWLRNYRE
+521 QVMQHSWLRSYRE
-534 LFKFSVED
+534 LFKFSVDD

-556 MYRQQ
+556 MYCQQ
-561 MMYQHQLQEQQ
+561 MLYQQQLQEQQ

-587 SHLPVGTAYTTNTA
+587 SHLPVGTAFTTNTA
-601 VPAAAAHRQTLPVS
+601 VPAGASAAGHRQTLPVS
-615 ATVPD
+615 ATVPN

-626 GSASRVPEHGAA
+626 GSASRGAD
-638 TSRATAQSMAPPAP
+638 SGATA
-652 LQAAPV
+652 LQVTAAPT
-658 QNVVPVPAN
+658 QAPAAASGIAPELAV
-667 APLPRASTHGNV
+667 APLPRATTHSNV
-679 AGIGAASLMDPVTA
+679 AGITAASLVDPVTA
-693 LGNARGEPRTRLDDD
+693 LGNARGEPRTRLDDGANAA
-708 LTTRKPLTPGTAHE
+708 LPASRE
-722 ADDCRPAAQ
+722 AEERRPAAQ

-738 QLEYGSEERSRK
+738 QLEYGGEEASRK
-750 EAAPAGVSSPPGSRQ
+750 ETASTTATSPPGSRQ
-765 ASQSHRKVSA
+765 ASQTHRKVSA
-775 SSTGSRTSES
+775 SSTGSRATESE
-785 DRAKAAADKLAAA
+785 RARAAAEKLAAA

-809 TKTTNVAPG
+809 VQV
-818 ALPAGGKIVENKAEP
+818 PASPAVVPDSEKAIASKADPEK
-833 QARVAPEMMRSVSAS
+833 RSAPEMMRNVSAS
-848 SASRVSVPAPI
+848 SASRVSVPPAIMEQNQAPPFANR
-859 IEHKQDQSQ
+859 S
-868 MAPLAK
+868 
-874 RTPSISSGGR
+874 TPPSSSSR
-884 VRVPSSA
+884 IRVPSSA
-891 SAISRINGGSER
+891 SAHSRQNGDGT
-903 VGLGA
+903 
-908 RIPSSTSQRIAS
+908 RIPSSTSQRIVS
-920 DPLPAG
+920 SSSNAG
-926 EAVGFPSSLNDKAG
+926 EAVGFPSAAASAEHAG
-940 SADGTTSSS
+940 VPSVDSTASRSNASRPTTSA
-949 KTSRQGTAVTGAS
+949 TDA
-962 VGSAAP
+962 SAA
-968 NSSRPPSSARTTTA
+968 SGRPPSSTRP
-982 DKTAA
+982 
-987 VTTTRHRKGMSTDK
+987 VTTDKAAASATRHRKGMSTDK
-1001 FFLSRLLGSNNTH
+1001 FFLSRLLGSNGAN
-1014 QTNGAALPID
+1014 QTNGSGATNE
-1024 KASIEK
+1024 KASVNGV
-1030 SEAQADKNK
+1030 EAAAADKSK
-1039 RNSVSRSALDRAPST
+1039 RSSVSRPALDRAPSSD
-1054 GAAAKNSRRKAMSL
+1054 AASRSSRRKALSL
-1068 VVGRAGESS
+1068 VVGRAAGDVS
-1077 PAAADRARGLEA
+1077 PAAADRARALEA
-1089 SLPPHSA
+1089 NVPHSA
-1096 TEASFPSQISSRRKD
+1096 TEASFPPQTSSRRK
-1111 ESIQL
+1111 ENSSSSSEQRA
-1116 HTAAVQKQ
+1116 AAVAQKQ
-1124 RKEQDLL
+1124 RKGPASQTSTSHP
-1131 AGLGTNGSSSRRV
+1131 ATASSRP
-1144 VDSSRQQPMQPA
+1144 QPLQPS

-1162 HQQDK
+1162 PDK
-1167 TFYDGSTIASTST
+1167 SFYDGSTIASTST
-1180 AGPSSSA
+1180 AGPSSNA

-1201 RGPFNE
+1201 RGTFNE
-1207 QPPLGPFERS
+1207 QPPLGPFERL
-1217 PTSSHITSMT
+1217 PTSSHVNGN
-1227 SASATPSVI
+1227 ASTTPSVI
-1236 VTGAPN
+1236 VTSAQN

-1269 TSGTHS
+1269 ASGTHS
-1275 ENSEATEMTQIT
+1275 ETSEATELTQLT
-1287 NVTDASHAES
+1287 AMSDASHTES
-1297 EGLKSSASTVQQQA
+1297 DGLKSSASTVQQQA

-1320 SNASIAS
+1320 SNVSNDSAAGAPVARSQQQSQRSRKGASAVS
-1327 PVDSSGVAARMQ
+1327 TSVPT
-1339 PSSHQQRERPA
+1339 A
-1350 AASPTVVPFNET
+1350 AAPFNEA

-1376 TSRSPVDVLNEV
+1376 TSRSPIDVLKEV
-1388 QRVLFE
+1388 QRVLYE
-1394 MGIDVRKE
+1394 MGIDMRNEK
-1402 RDEDFKLDCIRR
+1402 DEDFKLECVRR

-1448 MSHRDSLTASG
+1448 MSHRDSLTPSA

-1471 RRGSYQAG
+1471 KRGSLQPG

-1489 LPSSSTVASNLVV
+1489 LVSSSTVASSLVV

-1525 SVEVTRIKNLTGL
+1525 SVEVTRIKNLPGL

-1566 GSSSAT
+1566 GSSVAATA